1 MAETMLYISFLMY
14 GSILATM
21 FVLIYYIPKIYKVL
35 SELKQQL
42 DDREQKQVIRV
53 DKKTT

>member
-14 GSILATM
+14 GSILVTM

-42 DDREQKQVIRV
+42 DDREQK
-53 DKKTT
+53 

>member
-42 DDREQKQVIRV
+42 DDREQKQVTPGR
-53 DKKTT
+53 